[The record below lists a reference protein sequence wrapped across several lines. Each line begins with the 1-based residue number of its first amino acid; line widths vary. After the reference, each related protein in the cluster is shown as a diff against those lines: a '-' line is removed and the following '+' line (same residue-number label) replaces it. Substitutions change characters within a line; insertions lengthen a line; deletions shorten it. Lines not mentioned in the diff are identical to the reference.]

1 MPPAYSPS
9 RKRKPGKPRGTL
21 LPPATPPRPEVG
33 GRRSEVSGQW
43 SVVRSS
49 PENPREI
56 APLAGE
62 GTRPARRRGEN
73 HAAFFHRSLRPTRP
87 PKRRLPR
94 IPQPIGGTPTDLLP
108 AHAPLPGSANLSRAV
123 RPRSHERCYG
133 KTTSSPPLQGGRPG
147 GLLKCGEGEW
157 GAGVVG
163 ARSSGEGP
171 MPRGEGRR
179 EGLGRSIE
187 GAGISGGGSGRKVLK
202 CGEGEGGAGV
212 VGARSSGEGPM
223 PRVSMDT

>member
-94 IPQPIGGTPTDLLP
+94 IPQPIGGTPTDPL
-108 AHAPLPGSANLSRAV
+108 HAPLPGSAYLSRAV
-123 RPRSHERCYG
+123 RPRSHERSYG
-133 KTTSSPPLQGGRPG
+133 KTTSSPPLQGG
-147 GLLKCGEGEW
+147 
-157 GAGVVG
+157 GA
-163 ARSSGEGP
+163 
-171 MPRGEGRR
+171 
-179 EGLGRSIE
+179 
-187 GAGISGGGSGRKVLK
+187 GRKVLK
-202 CGEGEGGAGV
+202 FGEGEGGVGFVGV
-212 VGARSSGEGPM
+212 RSSGGGPM
-223 PRVSMDT
+223 PQGEGGRDG